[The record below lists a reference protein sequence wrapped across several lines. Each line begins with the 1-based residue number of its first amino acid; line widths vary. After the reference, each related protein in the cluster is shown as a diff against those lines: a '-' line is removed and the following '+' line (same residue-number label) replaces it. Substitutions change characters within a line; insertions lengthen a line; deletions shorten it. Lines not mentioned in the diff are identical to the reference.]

1 MATVTLS
8 ANTNY
13 SALTVANGDT
23 IELAGFTL
31 NFDVVPAETGVIV
44 QTPGTTGKL
53 TFALTTTYPLTGW
66 VMTAGTGPLIAT
78 VASGQTIGGKIIGGT
93 AALARGVTTIAAGGA
108 VNEVQG
114 GTATSTEGVLTNN
127 GTVASATGG
136 SNGSSCH
143 GVGTNASGGVVAA
156 AYGGSASGAH
166 GVSINASGATV
177 AAAYGGSVTGTQG
190 VGTNN
195 GTVGASTGG
204 SAASANGVGTNNG
217 TAGDVTGGT
226 NATAYGVAACNGMIT
241 GAITDSTGKAV
252 NVWNGSTC
260 FVDGPNCNAVIPN
273 NIQTI
278 YSLGALSG
286 GATIS
291 GTATVIE
298 LTLAGGGGG
307 GLLVGGGMT
316 GGFHR
321 T

>member
-53 TFALTTTYPLTGW
+53 TFVLTTTYPLTGW
-66 VMTAGTGPLIAT
+66 TMTAGTDTLIAS
-78 VASGQTIGGKIIGGT
+78 VSAGQDIGGSILGGSSGNKY
-93 AALARGVTTIAAGGA
+93 GVG
-108 VNEVQG
+108 
-114 GTATSTEGVLTNN
+114 TNN
-127 GTVASATGG
+127 GTLNSVARGSAT
-136 SNGSSCH
+136 N
-143 GVGTNASGGVVAA
+143 
-156 AYGGSASGAH
+156 AYGCNVNNGTIATAGSW
-166 GVSINASGATV
+166 
-177 AAAYGGSVTGTQG
+177 G

-195 GTVGASTGG
+195 GTVGSATGGAFTSGVVTNNGYVAAASGGTGANSVGVMTNNGTVGSSTGG
-204 SAASANGVGTNNG
+204 SGSGSHGVST
-217 TAGDVTGGT
+217 
-226 NATAYGVAACNGMIT
+226 CNGMIT
-241 GAITDSTGKAV
+241 GAMTDATGKAV
-252 NVWNGSTC
+252 NTWNGSTC

-273 NIQTI
+273 NMQTI

-298 LTLAGGGGG
+298 LDLAGGGGG
-307 GLLVGGGMT
+307 GNIIAGGGFR
-316 GGFHR
+316 GGLR
-321 T
+321 RGA